1 MWEIRIK
8 QYLQI
13 QDYALWEVVE
23 NGNSWVPVPVT
34 TQEGGTSTKMMVPAT
49 AEEKTC
55 KKNDVKVRSLLLM
68 SLPNEHQLTF
78 SQYDDAQSMFVAIK
92 ARFGGN
98 DATKKTHKALLK
110 QQYENFN
117 ASSSE
122 SLDSI
127 FNRLQKLVKKSA
139 GASNGD
145 KNLAF
150 VTTSGP
156 SSTNDINTVIPE
168 VSTTSTKVN
177 TASTE
182 LCTASFS
189 DAIVYAFMSTQPK
202 GSQLFHEDLEQLHD
216 DDLEEMDLK
225 APRNKDNRNWNQGSS
240 SRNVKIKDTS
250 EKAMMAIDGV
260 GFDWSDMAEEQV
272 QTNMALMAFSDS
284 EVYTDKTCSKT
295 CLKNFESLKKQCDD
309 LLVKLNDSQFKTATY
324 KRDLATLEEQIITY
338 KKNEVLFSEE
348 VVVLKREVG
357 CKEYELGVLRSE
369 LEKVKQEKDGIDF
382 KIKDFNKF
390 AKDLDEMLESLDEFK
405 EPEVNMYGPR
415 ENVPDPTN
423 NCNEESDNSEE
434 NTDDSLEKQQVEK
447 QQVSD
452 SESSSIKSPLNFDKD
467 WKEKF
472 FHLAGK
478 VETVKSKYSE
488 KPFKRTVRYA
498 KMANGSLPFSLSMVG
513 FVRHT
518 KTYGAALV
526 LLTDITLLMHGGKS
540 KVFSMMKMKP
550 EVNLGNIPEYYT
562 VPTTL
567 FKVPTTPH
575 TRVHINHPLSNV
587 IRNIQSSVQARRMK
601 EPANEQGF
609 LSDVYDE
616 KTHEQL
622 NTCLQVKQKEDGI
635 FISQDKYV
643 AEILRKFKYT
653 DVKTASTTIDLEKPL
668 VKDGD
673 AEDVDVHLYRSMI
686 GSLMYLISSR
696 PDIMDSL
703 FELVAYSDS
712 DYVGATQDRNSTAG
726 GCQFLGSRLISWQCK
741 KQTIVATSTTE
752 AEYVA
757 TGSCRGQVLWI
768 QNQLLDYGSAQATT
782 KAGGVVMITAT
793 IDGQVKTI
801 TEASLR
807 RHLILE
813 DHDDMQKKYLKP
825 HTRTYLVPSLNAK
838 VFNNMK
844 RTTKGYPRV
853 EIDLFPTIL
862 HVPTP
867 DSSHTSSPSR
877 ITSSPSLLTEHSS
890 EPSHEPSTTAL
901 TTSEPQPDIKAHVP
915 TPHDSPLH
923 TVHSHESREGSMQQS
938 ELTVLVT
945 KLYDRIKVLVQ
956 DLLKTKKTYSIA
968 LTKLVLKVKKLHKLV
983 KTDKSRRRAQVV
995 LSEEEDVLD
1004 DSSKQGRKIL
1014 DIDEYLDTYLV
1025 QDNRFDWIQEDTDI
1039 QKVHHKKSDD
1049 NEVIM
1054 QDHTPTE
1061 VIQDQGSAKR
1071 GQPKVST
1078 AGIQVNIAG
1087 VTASTADEPTNT
1099 ASVIPIVSTASTIR
1113 REIRS
1118 TAGRVVYSRRSMEKR
1133 DKGKAIMTEPEPK
1146 KKSKKEIEQERL
1158 SLAEAIRLQ
1167 EQINEEQKAQIVRDD
1182 EIAKQWE
1189 ENKPQTDA
1197 QARQNMITYLN
1208 NQSNYKARDFKAE
1221 KPEEVQEEKD
1231 EGGDKPEQIE
1241 NEVSTKPRGKRWK
1254 LLTRKRSKDTH
1265 NQDSLKRQKI
1275 DKEDTTDYEKEKEEL
1290 RMWLSVVPNEEAVVN
1305 PEILHTRYPIVDW
1318 ESQSLGDIHVYK
1330 IIRADGNASYHKT
1343 FESMDKYI
1351 AEILRKFNYI
1361 DVKST
1366 STTIDLEKPFTKDE
1380 DAEDVDGSLL
1390 TGGCQFLEAV
1400 LLTKGFDAG
1409 STARHQEL
1417 TSPEQ
1422 TAPGKDSSNLLIVDS
1437 LLKTI
1442 WDIMPPLF
1450 SMKHWL
1456 VQSKRLL
1463 GVQGSIQLLTSLV
1476 EVILVMLLQ
1485 ESQKFIS
1492 HSSNNFGKI
1501 AEATTDD
1508 DGEIKITATI
1518 DGQSKTIT
1526 EASLRRHLKL
1536 EDHDG
1541 VEVIPN
1547 TEIFEQLALMG
1558 YNTDSNRFALDN
1570 AEETNSKHTLEH
1582 IQFPHSMPRVNKLE
1596 TRVKTGRAR
1605 RRARLVLSEEE
1616 HDSLDDSSKQGRK
1629 ILDIDEDPDTYLA
1642 QDDGVEWIQE
1652 DTDMQEAQHKQSD
1665 DTEREGQ
1672 PDMRTAGI
1680 PVSTARVTTGTAK
1693 ETPTLSTAH
1702 INISTASTIRREIR
1716 SNAGRVVYSRRSIE
1730 KKDKGKAI
1738 MTEPKPDWIDPLY
1751 KDNGL
1756 LKNNQR
1762 QKCSSKAKQ
1771 DNLLEEFRVI
1781 YKSDSSRQKLDK
1793 EETTDYDK
1801 EKEELRMWLL
1811 VVPDEEVV
1819 VDLKTLFDPDEED
1832 EVWRNQHEWRLLKW
1846 KLHEFSEIHTSLAT
1860 PKQTAIGKDYLNP
1873 FMADSLPKTI
1883 SFVRKRIERIEF
1895 CDKHNMVAFLE
1906 KSTGSEG
1913 FHQVIDFLNR
1923 SYINYALT
1931 KKPEVYVSFIKQ
1943 IWRTAEASTGDNRE
1957 VKITAIIDGQS
1968 KFITEASLR
1977 RHLKLEDHGGLPK
1990 DIQGEE
1996 VALFPTMHHE
2006 PSPSPSRNISSPS
2019 QSSESSPEPT
2029 TTAGPSS
2036 SPTQPTQP
2044 SPEAEEHV
2052 PTPYDSPLYAVY
2064 SYGNE
2069 EGSQKLNELTNLVTI
2084 LSNRIGVLGNYL
2096 KKTKQTYSAGPT
2108 KLILKVKKLE
2118 RKVKIGK
2125 ERRKTRLVLS
2135 EDEDL
2140 VDDSSRQGRKISDI
2154 DEDPNT
2160 FLEQDEGVTWFQD
2173 DTDMQEV
2180 QHKQSDDTEVVLE
2193 EGEPTEIIEDKGSGE
2208 KGQPEV
2214 NTAGVAPGTASNEPS
2229 MISTA
2234 EVNISTASTIHSE
2247 IHSTPGR
2254 VVYSRRSAE
2263 IRKDKGKAIMT
2274 EPEPKKKSKKELE
2287 QERLSIAE
2295 AIR

>member
-1 MWEIRIK
+1 M
-8 QYLQI
+8 
-13 QDYALWEVVE
+13 ALRQHPANALLEDAKDDA
-23 NGNSWVPVPVT
+23 VT
-34 TQEGGTSTKMMVPAT
+34 T
-49 AEEKTC
+49 
-55 KKNDVKVRSLLLM
+55 DSLF
-68 SLPNEHQLTF
+68 EVI
-78 SQYDDAQSMFVAIK
+78 SM
-92 ARFGGN
+92 
-98 DATKKTHKALLK
+98 
-110 QQYENFN
+110 
-117 ASSSE
+117 
-122 SLDSI
+122 
-127 FNRLQKLVKKSA
+127 
-139 GASNGD
+139 
-145 KNLAF
+145 
-150 VTTSGP
+150 
-156 SSTNDINTVIPE
+156 
-168 VSTTSTKVN
+168 
-177 TASTE
+177 
-182 LCTASFS
+182 
-189 DAIVYAFMSTQPK
+189 
-202 GSQLFHEDLEQLHD
+202 GSQCCQRYVDAADLRLWY
-216 DDLEEMDLK
+216 
-225 APRNKDNRNWNQGSS
+225 AR
-240 SRNVKIKDTS
+240 
-250 EKAMMAIDGV
+250 
-260 GFDWSDMAEEQV
+260 
-272 QTNMALMAFSDS
+272 DS
-284 EVYTDKTCSKT
+284 
-295 CLKNFESLKKQCDD
+295 
-309 LLVKLNDSQFKTATY
+309 
-324 KRDLATLEEQIITY
+324 
-338 KKNEVLFSEE
+338 
-348 VVVLKREVG
+348 
-357 CKEYELGVLRSE
+357 
-369 LEKVKQEKDGIDF
+369 
-382 KIKDFNKF
+382 
-390 AKDLDEMLESLDEFK
+390 
-405 EPEVNMYGPR
+405 P
-415 ENVPDPTN
+415 
-423 NCNEESDNSEE
+423 
-434 NTDDSLEKQQVEK
+434 
-447 QQVSD
+447 
-452 SESSSIKSPLNFDKD
+452 
-467 WKEKF
+467 
-472 FHLAGK
+472 
-478 VETVKSKYSE
+478 
-488 KPFKRTVRYA
+488 
-498 KMANGSLPFSLSMVG
+498 
-513 FVRHT
+513 
-518 KTYGAALV
+518 
-526 LLTDITLLMHGGKS
+526 
-540 KVFSMMKMKP
+540 
-550 EVNLGNIPEYYT
+550 
-562 VPTTL
+562 
-567 FKVPTTPH
+567 
-575 TRVHINHPLSNV
+575 
-587 IRNIQSSVQARRMK
+587 
-601 EPANEQGF
+601 
-609 LSDVYDE
+609 
-616 KTHEQL
+616 
-622 NTCLQVKQKEDGI
+622 
-635 FISQDKYV
+635 
-643 AEILRKFKYT
+643 
-653 DVKTASTTIDLEKPL
+653 
-668 VKDGD
+668 
-673 AEDVDVHLYRSMI
+673 
-686 GSLMYLISSR
+686 
-696 PDIMDSL
+696 
-703 FELVAYSDS
+703 FELVAYTNS
-712 DYVGATQDRNSTAG
+712 DYASATQDRKSTTG

-752 AEYVA
+752 VEYVA
-757 TGSCRGQVLWI
+757 AA
-768 QNQLLDYGSAQATT
+768 NLLTKGFDARSTARSAQATT

-813 DHDDMQKKYLKP
+813 DHDDKLTFQKGTFSPQWRFLIHTVLHCLSLKKTSWEQFSSNIAIAIIYLATNKKYNFSKLIFKHMVTNISSPYKYLMYPRFIQICLDMQKKYLKP

-1061 VIQDQGSAKR
+1061 VIQDQGSAER
-1071 GQPKVST
+1071 GQHEVST
-1078 AGIQVNIAG
+1078 AGIQVNNAG
-1087 VTASTADEPTNT
+1087 VTTSTVDEPTNT
-1099 ASVIPIVSTASTIR
+1099 ASVIPIVSTASTVR

-1118 TAGRVVYSRRSMEKR
+1118 TAGRVVYSRRSVEKK
-1133 DKGKAIMTEPEPK
+1133 DKGKAIMTEPEPN

-1158 SLAEAIRLQ
+1158 SLAKAIRLQ

-1189 ENKPQTDA
+1189 EQERLRSKSEAKASKEIDWSDPSVQRYWALRNKPQTDA

-1343 FESMDKYI
+1343 FESMDWDQQAWHETLANYLLSNRFHRGKIDLTLFIKRQKGDILLIQVYVDDIIFGSTKKEMCDDFEKLIKDKFQMSSMGELTFILGLQVKQKKDGIFISQDKYI

-1380 DAEDVDGSLL
+1380 DAEDVDVHLYRSMIGSLMYL
-1390 TGGCQFLEAV
+1390 TASRPDIMFAVRVYARFQVTPKTSHLTAVKRIFRYLKGKPTLGLWYARDSPFELAAYTDSDYVGATQDRKSTTGGCQFLGSRLISWQCKKQNIVATSTIEAEYV
-1400 LLTKGFDAG
+1400 AAASYYLLTKGFDAG
-1409 STARHQEL
+1409 STARHNMVEFLEKSTGSAGFHPAIDFLSRSHISYAL
-1417 TSPEQ
+1417 TRKPEVYI
-1422 TAPGKDSSNLLIVDS
+1422 S
-1437 LLKTI
+1437 
-1442 WDIMPPLF
+1442 
-1450 SMKHWL
+1450 
-1456 VQSKRLL
+1456 
-1463 GVQGSIQLLTSLV
+1463 
-1476 EVILVMLLQ
+1476 
-1485 ESQKFIS
+1485 FIKQ
-1492 HSSNNFGKI
+1492 FWRT

-1558 YNTDSNRFALDN
+1558 YNTYSN
-1570 AEETNSKHTLEH
+1570 
-1582 IQFPHSMPRVNKLE
+1582 RVNKLE

-1665 DTEREGQ
+1665 DTEVIMQDQTPTEVIQDQGSTERGQ
-1672 PDMRTAGI
+1672 PDIRTAGI

-1738 MTEPKPDWIDPLY
+1738 MTEPKPVKKSKKLLEQERLGYETAVRLLRAESEAKESKEIDWSDPLVQRY
-1751 KDNGL
+1751 WA
-1756 LKNNQR
+1756 LKNKPKTEVQARQNMITYLKNQ
-1762 QKCSSKAKQ
+1762 S
-1771 DNLLEEFRVI
+1771 N
-1781 YKSDSSRQKLDK
+1781 YKSDSFKGTSYDEIRLIFERVWKFNQDFLAKKPEEDQEQEEKGEEKPAQIEKEETSKRQKLDK
-1793 EETTDYDK
+1793 EETTDYEK

-1846 KLHEFSEIHTSLAT
+1846 KLHEFSEIHTLSL
-1860 PKQTAIGKDYLNP
+1860 
-1873 FMADSLPKTI
+1873 
-1883 SFVRKRIERIEF
+1883 
-1895 CDKHNMVAFLE
+1895 
-1906 KSTGSEG
+1906 
-1913 FHQVIDFLNR
+1913 
-1923 SYINYALT
+1923 
-1931 KKPEVYVSFIKQ
+1931 
-1943 IWRTAEASTGDNRE
+1943 W
-1957 VKITAIIDGQS
+1957 
-1968 KFITEASLR
+1968 
-1977 RHLKLEDHGGLPK
+1977 GL
-1990 DIQGEE
+1990 
-1996 VALFPTMHHE
+1996 
-2006 PSPSPSRNISSPS
+2006 
-2019 QSSESSPEPT
+2019 
-2029 TTAGPSS
+2029 
-2036 SPTQPTQP
+2036 
-2044 SPEAEEHV
+2044 EAEE
-2052 PTPYDSPLYAVY
+2052 
-2064 SYGNE
+2064 E
-2069 EGSQKLNELTNLVTI
+2069 
-2084 LSNRIGVLGNYL
+2084 
-2096 KKTKQTYSAGPT
+2096 
-2108 KLILKVKKLE
+2108 
-2118 RKVKIGK
+2118 
-2125 ERRKTRLVLS
+2125 
-2135 EDEDL
+2135 
-2140 VDDSSRQGRKISDI
+2140 
-2154 DEDPNT
+2154 
-2160 FLEQDEGVTWFQD
+2160 
-2173 DTDMQEV
+2173 
-2180 QHKQSDDTEVVLE
+2180 
-2193 EGEPTEIIEDKGSGE
+2193 
-2208 KGQPEV
+2208 
-2214 NTAGVAPGTASNEPS
+2214 
-2229 MISTA
+2229 
-2234 EVNISTASTIHSE
+2234 STIALE
-2247 IHSTPGR
+2247 LI
-2254 VVYSRRSAE
+2254 
-2263 IRKDKGKAIMT
+2263 
-2274 EPEPKKKSKKELE
+2274 KSQIEE
-2287 QERLSIAE
+2287 
-2295 AIR
+2295 